1 MRYEAEGFRRTL
13 MTEDI
18 PTQLH
23 RAIAAERTAYA
34 QMRAADPMGGRETTP
49 YQIKKFKEAKAAHEA
64 AKAEV
69 AKLRGVIARSG

>member
-1 MRYEAEGFRRTL
+1 

-34 QMRAADPMGGRETTP
+34 QMRAADPMGRRETTP
-49 YQIKKFKEAKAAHEA
+49 YQIKKFKGAKAAHEA

-69 AKLRGVIARSG
+69 AKLRDLIDKTG